1 MKKATRLLLA
11 ERPKS
16 RLVNVVKVHKE
27 YAKLN
32 ECQKNAM
39 LMADE
44 GEAEERFA
52 VTSGWLVGDFL
63 ENIGTALIPHFWVYD
78 VIEKKYFDPT
88 PVSSNDNFEY
98 VEDFDIALEG
108 LSYEGKPPP
117 ALRLDANGN
126 YYVRKGKDNFEAI
139 KNINIAEL
147 YSFLD

>member
-52 VTSGWLVGDFL
+52 ITSGWLVGDFL

-126 YYVRKGKDNFEAI
+126 YYVRKGEDNFEAI
-139 KNINIAEL
+139 ENINIAEL

>member
-52 VTSGWLVGDFL
+52 ITSGWLEGDFL

-78 VIEKKYFDPT
+78 LIEKKYFDLT

>member
-52 VTSGWLVGDFL
+52 ITSGWLVGDFL
-63 ENIGTALIPHFWVYD
+63 ENIGTALIPHFLVYD